1 MLRTIARVVT
11 LAGLVFAG
19 ATLPASDAR
28 ALDELRGEDAAIKA
42 CDKRLCAILT
52 QKNPRGEDLKCTLTK
67 TWTKSKIKEAES
79 SRLTW
84 GYGDARCSV
93 DLNIERMAIVRA
105 MTSEVDSFRVPPHT
119 ANCIVESD
127 GKLEKV
133 TATLA
138 PKMVF
143 KNGRVDKIW
152 INLKSVDGQVSVKAT
167 VYMAAELAD
176 RLGLFHRRMVK
187 SANRY
192 IERHCLKVSP
202 EVASKTKP
210 APPGK

>member
-1 MLRTIARVVT
+1 MPQVRTIACIVMLT
-11 LAGLVFAG
+11 ALFGAGFA
-19 ATLPASDAR
+19 ASDAR
-28 ALDELRGEDAAIKA
+28 ALEELRGEDAAIKA

-52 QKNPRGEDLKCTLTK
+52 QKDPRGGDLKCTLTK
-67 TWTKSKIKEAES
+67 TWAKSKIKEAETS
-79 SRLTW
+79 KLTW

-105 MTSEVDSFRVPPHT
+105 MTSEVDAFRVPQHT
-119 ANCIVESD
+119 ANCVVESD

-152 INLKSVDGQVSVKAT
+152 INLKSVDGPASVKAT
-167 VYMAAELAD
+167 VYTAAQLAD
-176 RLGLFHRRMVK
+176 RLGLFHGRMVK
-187 SANRY
+187 AANRY
-192 IERHCLKVSP
+192 IERHCLKEAP
-202 EVASKTKP
+202 EIAAKGKP
-210 APPGK
+210 APPAK